1 MGSDWSCSA
10 VFPGTVSGVVDAA
23 CWIERLSADRGC
35 PEGLSFGIQLCVEE
49 LLTNVVRHGG
59 GAWLENAEMPAA
71 AAPGVSISIGIMRS
85 DDVIILVIEDDGTP
99 FDITAA
105 PAKPVHRRVEEAQPG
120 GLGGGSR
127 GRAPPCAHAPLP
139 RPARRAAH
147 LLPGTRKMGAR
158 SK

>member
-23 CWIERLSADRGC
+23 CWIERLSADRGF

-120 GLGGGSR
+120 GLGIPLVRSFSSGLTYDRTGGLNR
-127 GRAPPCAHAPLP
+127 TTLRFLWP
-139 RPARRAAH
+139 RTAFA
-147 LLPGTRKMGAR
+147 LL
-158 SK
+158 